1 MVINVIIFI
10 IVGVISYK
18 ICDKSFLEKETTKSI
33 KDSTKIIFRLSFIL
47 SNLILAFII
56 LYIILPVY
64 NIDIILWKLFLTFF
78 SFYFFYFLPFYLIY
92 NLYDYTNKI
101 GLYQII
107 CIYILYLISS
117 NIIYRFFNHSYE
129 KSIFKFNFY
138 FNPSNLLEYLAFI
151 LDIFNGISCAYNAVN
166 NVSSLLIYPLLKK
179 RKLVYKTEPN
189 IKKNLDEINDRIY
202 AEENRLNELK
212 KEHEEL
218 LRDSE
223 KNNNKIDNT
232 ENSFLRRAKTVSET
246 SSNVKLKLHEL
257 KNIQISYKY
266 QLDVTTKKE
275 SRNKEKGIITFIFNL
290 IKIIQG
296 FVFLFSTTFRCFT
309 MDYTYYSNPLD
320 LKEKSSIY
328 DLLKAPYFSF
338 MNFSDGFI
346 IFVEQIYSL
355 IIIFIMFSTNLSV
368 SRDRIMTCISY
379 VFSYIKENKSRYY
392 DVQMIVF
399 SILIFSYYLICGL
412 LIVNSMKY
420 IHFRDRLHKY
430 LFPDFDFENLHWY
443 YDCPYVLAAS
453 FFIVQEIVEYSNIVS
468 PKQD

>member
-1 MVINVIIFI
+1 MVINIIIFI
-10 IVGVISYK
+10 IVGIISYK
-18 ICDKSFLEKETTKSI
+18 ICDKSFFEKETIKNISI
-33 KDSTKIIFRLSFIL
+33 STIIIFRISFIL
-47 SNLILAFII
+47 SNLILTFII

-64 NIDIILWKLFLTFF
+64 NFDIILWKLFLTFF

-92 NLYDYTNKI
+92 NLFDYTNKI

-107 CIYILYLISS
+107 STYILYLISS
-117 NIIYRFFNHSYE
+117 NIIYRFFNYTYE
-129 KSIFKFNFY
+129 KNIFKFNFY
-138 FNPSNLLEYLAFI
+138 FNSSNLLEYLAFI
-151 LDIFNGISCAYNAVN
+151 ADIFNGISCAYNAVN
-166 NVSSLLIYPLLKK
+166 NVSSLLIYPMLKK
-179 RKLVYKTEPN
+179 RKFVNKTEPN

-202 AEENRLNELK
+202 EEENRLNELK
-212 KEHEEL
+212 KEHDEL
-218 LRDSE
+218 LKDSE
-223 KNNNKIDNT
+223 KNNNNIGNT
-232 ENSFLRRAKTVSET
+232 QNSFFRKAKTISE
-246 SSNVKLKLHEL
+246 SSNNVKLKLHEL

-275 SRNKEKGIITFIFNL
+275 SRNQDKGIVTSIINL

-296 FVFLFSTTFRCFT
+296 LAFLITTPLRCFT
-309 MDYTYYSNPLD
+309 MDYTYYRNPLD
-320 LKEKSSIY
+320 LKEKSFIY
-328 DLLKAPYFSF
+328 DLLRAPYLSF
-338 MNFSDGFI
+338 IHFSDNFI
-346 IFVEQIYSL
+346 FFVEQVYSL
-355 IIIFIMFSTNLSV
+355 IIIFIMFPINLSV

-379 VFSYIKENKSRYY
+379 AFSYIKENKSRYY

-412 LIVNSMKY
+412 LIVNSLKY

-468 PKQD
+468 PKRD